1 MRSLIFLLGLQAC
14 IIVPV
19 PIPVPTMSQAPVRN
33 LSTSTAPDT
42 SFHAQLNAVRRQPIA
57 FNAQLSAVARRH
69 AADMQAR
76 GYFDHV
82 SPEGARSQD
91 RAAAAGISNCGI
103 GENIA
108 QGQKSWTE
116 VFTAWMNS
124 GGHRRNM
131 LNPRM
136 ASYGL
141 GQAGDYWVL
150 MLYTPC

>member
-1 MRSLIFLLGLQAC
+1 MRSLIFLLGLKAC
-14 IIVPV
+14 IIVPL
-19 PIPVPTMSQAPVRN
+19 PMPVPTMSQAPVRA
-33 LSTSTAPDT
+33 LAATAAPNTRFD
-42 SFHAQLNAVRRQPIA
+42 AQLNAARSQPISY
-57 FNAQLSAVARRH
+57 NAQLAAVAQKH

-76 GYFDHV
+76 SYLSHAT
-82 SPEGARSQD
+82 PEGTRAKN
-91 RAAAAGISNCGI
+91 RAAAAGLPSCGI

-108 QGQKSWTE
+108 QGQKTSDD

-136 ASYGL
+136 ASYGI